1 MECAVV
7 CFGFDGDFAGI
18 GELNGVADEIDQD
31 LRQAAAVTVPWRQF
45 AGKLKLE
52 CELLV
57 SRERLQRAADS
68 LGDVLNTVIGEFE
81 HELTGLDLGEIKHV
95 IDQSE

>member
-1 MECAVV
+1 MERAVV
-7 CFGFDGDFAGI
+7 RFGLYGDFTRI

-57 SRERLQRAADS
+57 SRQRLQRAR
-68 LGDVLNTVIGEFE
+68 LVFGLCYLPTIVIALMDF
-81 HELTGLDLGEIKHV
+81 K
-95 IDQSE
+95 